1 MIQVF
6 DENGQELT
14 YLTVNT
20 ICPVEYKDE
29 ARMIAFKFLTE
40 VVGTE
45 DTLESMLTTKLGPIG
60 GPVTHIFCSIQ
71 NFQKH
76 VDMEVDYITTQ
87 GRPWCATKEYSVNDD
102 IEEMKSKFCCIVGDA
117 SVLLARLG
125 LEIING

>member
-1 MIQVF
+1 MIHAF

-20 ICPVEYKDE
+20 ICPVQYKDE
-29 ARMIAFKFLTE
+29 ARMIAYKFLTE

-45 DTLESMLTTKLGPIG
+45 DTLESMLTTLLGQEG

-76 VDMEVDYITTQ
+76 VDMEVDYIKIQ
-87 GRPWCATKEYSVNDD
+87 DKDWCATKEYSVEDNVD
-102 IEEMKSKFCCIVGDA
+102 ELKSLFCCVVGDVN
-117 SVLLARLG
+117 VLLARLG
-125 LEIING
+125 LERKDG